1 MIRLTYEFVTE
12 DEMLRHLMRDR
23 VQVAQSPSEDAEPAS
38 AIPPSPTQ
46 APAAPRGRGR
56 PPKAAAP
63 ATTGPGQEG
72 HAPAATSAATPAAAA
87 PQIAV
92 PVSSPAE
99 GDKPQPSGQKAESP
113 ATAAPTADTIRA
125 ALMKVFQASGGQGAA
140 AATAILKKFNATRVS
155 DIKPEQ
161 YADFLKACA

>member
-63 ATTGPGQEG
+63 VAE
-72 HAPAATSAATPAAAA
+72 APAA
-87 PQIAV
+87 PQTAV

-161 YADFLKACA
+161 YADFLKACV

>member
-1 MIRLTYEFVTE
+1 MIRITYEFATEHEALDFLAGHQPVVTSG
-12 DEMLRHLMRDR
+12 DTAALAL
-23 VQVAQSPSEDAEPAS
+23 QT
-38 AIPPSPTQ
+38 SPTQ

-56 PPKAAAP
+56 PPKAATPAP
-63 ATTGPGQEG
+63 AQE
-72 HAPAATSAATPAAAA
+72 PVAAA
-87 PQIAV
+87 PEPAA
-92 PVSSPAE
+92 PVATLNAPAHAGE
-99 GDKPQPSGQKAESP
+99 TVKP

-140 AATAILKKFNATRVS
+140 AATAILKKSNATRVS